1 MNYESSK
8 MINEQKFKIIDS
20 TNNEAQRQLTAEN
33 PPRED
38 FVIRAEFQTDGRG
51 QRGHTWEAQNAEN
64 LTFSYVFFPERLE
77 VQNQFQLSEA
87 AALSVAEFLEKN
99 SVPEVSIKWPNDVY
113 AGGMKKV
120 CGMLIENTLSGHYI
134 KSSIIGIGI
143 NVNQSLW
150 RENLPNP
157 VSMTNLT
164 GKFYNLDEK
173 FYEIVSILRRRLSEL
188 KKENFP
194 ALKAE
199 YMKKL
204 LGLNRTLI
212 YSSEG
217 KIFKGVIKDVD
228 SHGYIT
234 IFNENT
240 NEEKTY
246 DFNQVNLIIPEQK
259 KNI

>member
-1 MNYESSK
+1 

-20 TNNEAQRQLTAEN
+20 TNNEAQRQLTAGV
-33 PPRED
+33 PQED

-51 QRGHTWEAQNAEN
+51 QRGHTWDSQNAEN
-64 LTFSYVFFPERLE
+64 LTFSYVFFPEKLE
-77 VQNQFQLSEA
+77 VQNQFQLSQT

-99 SVPEVSIKWPNDVY
+99 SVPDISIKWPNDVY
-113 AGGMKKV
+113 AGGLKKI

-143 NVNQSLW
+143 NVNQSLF

-164 GKFYNLDEK
+164 GKFYNLDEM

-188 KKENFP
+188 QKENFP
-194 ALKAE
+194 ALKEE

-234 IFNENT
+234 IFNENAG
-240 NEEKTY
+240 EEKTY

-259 KNI
+259 KNY